1 MLYLAAIFTTS
12 VAPRDARRIL
22 CFGLETQQ
30 ADICVHGQGYGIRL
44 AWPGRARRSRAL
56 RSCLT
61 GLLYGPH
68 RHWVTAFAYSLQ
80 CTVHGV
86 TASLLLGIPTMQTF
100 KSYQMVYCTWCHRK
114 PTTWYLHHA
123 NLQILS
129 ADVHGVTSSLLLVS
143 PPCKPSNLIS

>member
-1 MLYLAAIFTTS
+1 MRGYKLPASIRNDISLKNWQRKLDCIGTRTQEMMVVLYLAAIFTTS

-68 RHWVTAFAYSLQ
+68 RHWVTAFAYSLHSSPFYLYIFFFFILFLV
-80 CTVHGV
+80 CFI
-86 TASLLLGIPTMQTF
+86 SFPSIP
-100 KSYQMVYCTWCHRK
+100 
-114 PTTWYLHHA
+114 
-123 NLQILS
+123 
-129 ADVHGVTSSLLLVS
+129 
-143 PPCKPSNLIS
+143 